1 LLKFEELSGDHSSL
15 AGKRDYAL
23 LLLVWGSGS
32 SSAWLVSAGL
42 NHKMKKYSQRLC
54 LEPLEPYHAKLLFD
68 GLQSASIYDFIE
80 DVPPQ
85 SVESLRERYMM
96 LAHRQSPDGTEIW
109 LNWAVWSLVEKC
121 YVGYVQAT
129 IPVDN
134 RAILAYVFFPNF
146 WGKGY
151 AREAVTC
158 MINYLV
164 ETYQNLD
171 FIAYV
176 DVQNH
181 RSIALL
187 HNLGF
192 VRSTF

>member
-1 LLKFEELSGDHSSL
+1 MCS
-15 AGKRDYAL
+15 
-23 LLLVWGSGS
+23 VC
-32 SSAWLVSAGL
+32 LVSVWL
-42 NHKMKKYSQRLC
+42 DYMMKMYSQRLC
-54 LEPLEPYHAKLLFD
+54 LEPLEPYHAELLFD
-68 GLQSASIYDFIE
+68 GLQNASIYDFIE

-85 SVESLRERYMM
+85 SVESLRERYTV

-109 LNWAVWSLVEKC
+109 FNWAVWSLVEKC

-129 IPVDN
+129 ITVN
-134 RAILAYVFFPNF
+134 NNAIVAYVFFPDS

-164 ETYQNLD
+164 ETYLNLD
-171 FIAYV
+171 FSAYV

-187 HNLGF
+187 DNLGF
-192 VRSTF
+192 VRSTFFQNIESNQDEFNREVQYRKR

>member
-1 LLKFEELSGDHSSL
+1 M
-15 AGKRDYAL
+15 
-23 LLLVWGSGS
+23 
-32 SSAWLVSAGL
+32 WLVSAGL
-42 NHKMKKYSQRLC
+42 DHKMKIYSQRLC
-54 LEPLEPYHAKLLFD
+54 LEPLEPDHAELLFD
-68 GLQSASIYDFIE
+68 GLQNASIYDFIE

-85 SVESLRERYMM
+85 SVESLCDRYIM
-96 LAHRQSPDGTEIW
+96 LARRQSPDGTEIW
-109 LNWAVWSLVEKC
+109 LNWAVWSFVEKC

-129 IPVDN
+129 ITLKKS
-134 RAILAYVFFPNF
+134 AIIAYVFFPNS

-151 AREAVTC
+151 AREAVTR

-171 FIAYV
+171 FCADV
-176 DVQNH
+176 DLQNH

-192 VRSTF
+192 VRSTVFQNVESNQDEFKHEVQYRKC

>member
-1 LLKFEELSGDHSSL
+1 M
-15 AGKRDYAL
+15 
-23 LLLVWGSGS
+23 
-32 SSAWLVSAGL
+32 
-42 NHKMKKYSQRLC
+42 KMYSQRLC
-54 LEPLEPYHAKLLFD
+54 LEPLEPYHAELLFD

-85 SVESLRERYMM
+85 SVESLRERYMV
-96 LAHRQSPDGTEIW
+96 LTRRQSPDGTEIW
-109 LNWAVWSLVEKC
+109 LNWAVWSLVEKY

-129 IPVDN
+129 ITLN
-134 RAILAYVFFPNF
+134 KSAIVAYVFFPNS

-164 ETYQNLD
+164 ETYQILD
-171 FIAYV
+171 FCAYV
-176 DVQNH
+176 NVQNH

-192 VRSTF
+192 VSSTFFQNVESNQNEFNHEVQYRKQHIN

>member
-1 LLKFEELSGDHSSL
+1 M
-15 AGKRDYAL
+15 
-23 LLLVWGSGS
+23 
-32 SSAWLVSAGL
+32 
-42 NHKMKKYSQRLC
+42 KMYSQRLC
-54 LEPLEPYHAKLLFD
+54 LEPLKLDHAELLFD

-85 SVESLRERYMM
+85 SVESLRDRYMV
-96 LAHRQSPDGTEIW
+96 LERRQSPDGMEIW

-129 IPVDN
+129 ITVDN
-134 RAILAYVFFPNF
+134 NAIIGYIFFPNF

-151 AREAVTC
+151 AYEAVNC

-171 FIAYV
+171 FCAYV
-176 DVQNH
+176 NVKNH

-192 VRSTF
+192 VQFNFFQNIDSPPDQFNHEIQYRKR

>member
-1 LLKFEELSGDHSSL
+1 
-15 AGKRDYAL
+15 
-23 LLLVWGSGS
+23 
-32 SSAWLVSAGL
+32 
-42 NHKMKKYSQRLC
+42 MKISSQRLC
-54 LEPLEPYHAKLLFD
+54 LEPLKPDHAELLFD

-85 SVESLRERYMM
+85 SVESLRDRYIV
-96 LAHRQSPDGTEIW
+96 LARCQSPDGTEIW
-109 LNWAVWSLVEKC
+109 LNWAVWSFVEKC

-129 IPVDN
+129 ITVDN
-134 RAILAYVFFPNF
+134 SAILGYVFFPNS

-151 AREAVTC
+151 AHEAVKW

-171 FIAYV
+171 FCADV
-176 DVQNH
+176 NVQNQ

-192 VRSTF
+192 VRSTFFQNIQSNQDEFNHEVQYRKR

>member
-1 LLKFEELSGDHSSL
+1 M
-15 AGKRDYAL
+15 
-23 LLLVWGSGS
+23 
-32 SSAWLVSAGL
+32 
-42 NHKMKKYSQRLC
+42 KMYSQRLC
-54 LEPLEPYHAKLLFD
+54 LEPLEPYHAELLFD
-68 GLQSASIYDFIE
+68 GLQNASIYDLIE

-85 SVESLRERYMM
+85 SVESLRERYIM
-96 LAHRQSPDGTEIW
+96 LARRQSPDGTEIW

-129 IPVDN
+129 ITVDN

-171 FIAYV
+171 FLAHV

-192 VRSTF
+192 VRSTFLKNVESNQYELNHEVEYRKY

>member
-1 LLKFEELSGDHSSL
+1 
-15 AGKRDYAL
+15 
-23 LLLVWGSGS
+23 
-32 SSAWLVSAGL
+32 
-42 NHKMKKYSQRLC
+42 MYSQRLC
-54 LEPLEPYHAKLLFD
+54 LEPLEPDHAERLFD

-85 SVESLRERYMM
+85 SVEWLRDRYMM
-96 LAHRQSPDGTEIW
+96 LARRQSPDGTEIW

-129 IPVDN
+129 ITVDN
-134 RAILAYVFFPNF
+134 SAILGYVFFPDF

-151 AREAVTC
+151 AREAVNYI
-158 MINYLV
+158 INYLV
-164 ETYQNLD
+164 GTYQNLN
-171 FIAYV
+171 FCANV

-187 HNLGF
+187 QNLGF
-192 VRSTF
+192 VRSTFVENVESNQDEFNHEIQYRKL